1 MFQFVSENPQITF
14 TCLTI
19 FEQDG
24 HKYICTVGPH
34 QYAWKHSSDGMGRLF
49 TKCLIMIKDFV
60 KSLPMLSEDNHSVN
74 SCRSGHPW
82 KHRQEPGGPGQHSK
96 DQVLVTSFNTTPPQ
110 EYIQMIGHELQQ
122 GLNLLFYMYL
132 CVHQYS
138 WTSLILG
145 EMLNSEMLNSEM
157 LYGEMLLSP
166 INWYTSFWRWGC
178 STVQQSQP
186 TGIL

>member
-1 MFQFVSENPQITF
+1 MDTNTSVLLVLISTLENILQM
-14 TCLTI
+14 
-19 FEQDG
+19 
-24 HKYICTVGPH
+24 
-34 QYAWKHSSDGMGRLF
+34 AWEDYLRNAWSWSN
-49 TKCLIMIKDFV
+49 FV
-60 KSLPMLSEDNHSVN
+60 KSLPMLSEDNYSVN